1 MREGICWWVGAGA
14 SGWNVV
20 LGAAEPAPLACRAT
34 RSRAGM
40 RCADEGR
47 FRYQKVQRRKTSAVT
62 GNGYFDSEPM
72 PFKACPRLG
81 GRRYPTLGWRSK
93 APLQYLAARHVA
105 AGRYVAF
112 SRSQFFRQRACIQ
125 QTNNADCGPPIRWA
139 ASAGGANPGA
149 RSLVGHRI
157 LQRNEAKQIYIILY
171 INFLLF
177 FIIFS
182 LNK

>member
-81 GRRYPTLGWRSK
+81 GRRYPTLGWGGGAKLLSSTWPHGTWRRGGTWHS
-93 APLQYLAARHVA
+93 VA
-105 AGRYVAF
+105 ANFSGSELAF
-112 SRSQFFRQRACIQ
+112 SKQTTRIVAHPSGEPRAQ
-125 QTNNADCGPPIRWA
+125 AAQTPALVHQPGI
-139 ASAGGANPGA
+139 ASCKGTEL
-149 RSLVGHRI
+149 SKYTLY
-157 LQRNEAKQIYIILY
+157 YI
-171 INFLLF
+171 
-177 FIIFS
+177 
-182 LNK
+182 